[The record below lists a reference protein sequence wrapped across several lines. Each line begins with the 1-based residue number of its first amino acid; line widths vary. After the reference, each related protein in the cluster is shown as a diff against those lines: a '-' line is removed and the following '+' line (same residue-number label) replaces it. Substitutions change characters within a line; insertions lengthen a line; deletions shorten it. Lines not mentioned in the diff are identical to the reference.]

1 MRVRSK
7 TEKAVEEAV
16 QDAIIYG
23 RIAGHL
29 QGPDSKPGEAI
40 KAMPEETR
48 ELLQKAKPHH
58 LQDTC
63 MTRQLNNEQHH

>member
-23 RIAGHL
+23 RVAGHL

-48 ELLQKAKPHH
+48 NLL
-58 LQDTC
+58 
-63 MTRQLNNEQHH
+63 